1 MSPIQS
7 DNGQLLSIDPLLCV
21 FDDFVN
27 DEEIAH
33 LLQASATLLAPALVT
48 GPADGV
54 PSKRRTGRNCWIPHK
69 HDPIIAALCER
80 VSALAGLPLLQAESL
95 QLIHYDENQEYAP
108 HYDAWD
114 ADTEAGQRCMKRGG
128 QRLITCLLYLND
140 VPEGGGTT
148 FPKLKL
154 EVAARKGRMVLF
166 HNCIL
171 GSSVR
176 HINSLH
182 GGMPVLNGEKW
193 ACNLWFREHKYW

>member
-1 MSPIQS
+1 MPLIQS

-33 LLQASATLLAPALVT
+33 LRQAGATLLAPALVT
-48 GPADGV
+48 GPEDGV
-54 PSKRRTGRNCWIPHK
+54 PSERRTGRNCWIPHQ

-80 VSALAGLPLLQAESL
+80 IGALAGLPLLQAESL
-95 QLIHYDENQEYAP
+95 QLIHYDESQEYAP

-114 ADTEAGQRCMKRGG
+114 AETEAGKRCMKRGG

-140 VPEGGGTT
+140 VPEGGGTS